1 MAQIEMVRQYR
12 KKETGK
18 LVFVYKVSGKA
29 AELDAYREQAGSYL
43 VEDDNGSPL
52 YFSTRLVGAKCALIT
67 TQDGRMVPDTSEM
80 DMQAALI
87 EQYGGAV
94 GNALAEKLANK
105 LTASLSRSSSAVK
118 SAEKKSLGD
127 LG

>member
-18 LVFVYKVSGKA
+18 LVFVYKVLGKA
-29 AELDAYREQAGSYL
+29 NELDAYREQAGDYL
-43 VEDDNGSPL
+43 VEDDNGVPL
-52 YFSTRLVGAKCALIT
+52 YFSTRLVGAKCALTT

-80 DMQAALI
+80 DMQVALI

-105 LTASLSRSSSAVK
+105 LTSSLAKNTVASKPAD
-118 SAEKKSLGD
+118 KKSIGD

>member
-18 LVFVYKVSGKA
+18 LVFVYKVLGKA
-29 AELDAYREQAGSYL
+29 NELDAYREQAGDYL
-43 VEDDNGSPL
+43 VEDDNGVPL
-52 YFSTRLVGAKCALIT
+52 FFSTRLVGAKCALIT

-80 DMQAALI
+80 DMQVALI

-105 LTASLSRSSSAVK
+105 LTTTLSRTSAAGK
-118 SAEKKSLGD
+118 PAEKKSLGD

>member
-1 MAQIEMVRQYR
+1 MAHIEMVRQYR

-18 LVFVYKVSGKA
+18 LVFVYLVKGKA
-29 AELDAYREQAGSYL
+29 DELDAYREQAGSYL
-43 VEDDNGSPL
+43 VEDDNGNPL
-52 YFSTRLVGAKCALIT
+52 FFSTRLVGAKCPLIT

-105 LTASLSRSSSAVK
+105 LTASLSRGTAASK
-118 SAEKKSLGD
+118 TAEKKSLGD

>member
-18 LVFVYKVSGKA
+18 LVFVYKVLGKA
-29 AELDAYREQAGSYL
+29 NELDAYREQAGSYL
-43 VEDDNGSPL
+43 VEDDNGTPL
-52 YFSTRLVGAKCALIT
+52 FFSTRLVGAKCALIT

-80 DMQAALI
+80 DMQVALI

-105 LTASLSRSSSAVK
+105 LTTTLSRTSAVGK
-118 SAEKKSLGD
+118 PAEKKSIGD

>member
-1 MAQIEMVRQYR
+1 MAHIEMVRQYR

-18 LVFVYKVSGKA
+18 LVFVYTVKGKA
-29 AELDAYREQAGSYL
+29 EELDQYREQAGDYL
-43 VEDDNGSPL
+43 VEDDNGAPL
-52 YFSTRLVGAKCALIT
+52 YFSTRLVGAKCPLIT
-67 TQDGRMVPDTSEM
+67 TQDGRMVPDTSEI

-105 LTASLSRSSSAVK
+105 LTSSMSRSTSASK
-118 SAEKKSLGD
+118 TASKKSLED

>member
-18 LVFVYKVSGKA
+18 LVFVYKVLGKA
-29 AELDAYREQAGSYL
+29 NELDAYREQAGSYL
-43 VEDDNGSPL
+43 VEDDNGTPL
-52 YFSTRLVGAKCALIT
+52 FFSTRLVGAKCALIT

-80 DMQAALI
+80 DMQVALI

-105 LTASLSRSSSAVK
+105 LTTTLSRTSAAGK
-118 SAEKKSLGD
+118 PAEKKSLGD

>member
-18 LVFVYKVSGKA
+18 LVFVYKVLGKA
-29 AELDAYREQAGSYL
+29 NELDAYREQAGDYL
-43 VEDDNGSPL
+43 VEDDNGVPL
-52 YFSTRLVGAKCALIT
+52 FFSTRLVGAKCALIT

-80 DMQAALI
+80 DMQVALI

-105 LTASLSRSSSAVK
+105 LTTTLSRTSAAGKPV
-118 SAEKKSLGD
+118 EKKSLGD